1 MIGVNVRSNFDRVIA
16 EFTPLHKGII
26 DKAKVRA
33 LNRTMD
39 SVQTVAIKKIRERY
53 NVKAAVVRKAMKKLR
68 AHRAQGSAF
77 AMLEISGARLP
88 LIEFAATWKRGQKI
102 GASVKVLRGGPRKRI
117 PGAFIGVHGYT
128 GARQVFVRRGRER
141 YPIKSLRSVSVPQQ
155 FANKVVREAVDVAV
169 RDAFDKNF
177 RQQLKFLSGV

>member
-1 MIGVNVRSNFDRVIA
+1 MIGVEVRSDFKRVIA
-16 EFTPLHKGII
+16 EFDARHAGVI
-26 DKAKVRA
+26 DKATIRA
-33 LNRTMD
+33 LNRALD
-39 SVQTVAIKKIRERY
+39 KAQTEANSRIRDRY
-53 NVKAAVVRKAMKKLR
+53 NVKAGVVRKAMKKIR
-68 AHRAQGSAF
+68 AHRAQAYAF
-77 AMLEISGARLP
+77 ARLSIEGARIP
-88 LIEFAATWKRGQKI
+88 LIEFGATWTRGQKV
-102 GASVKVLRGGPRKRI
+102 GASVKVLKAGGRKRI

-169 RDAFDKNF
+169 RESFDKNF